1 MKCEL
6 LGRDLDRIS
15 GGLNGKIPIHIQEG
29 LKCPEGQFDND
40 TTSEPVMAAC
50 RDMLK
55 SIPRQARYWLKQKY
69 FNDVPAN
76 AVLTK
81 SPATNVTGAQWKAL
95 VNMWCTPEYR
105 RQKHAQEEELTPL
118 DYFKSFHCSKNG
130 FTAPVQA
137 AIARMEQIVA
147 EPQGDQPAKT
157 AAEAVAEVVQSR
169 TFREVAGIC
178 LPSKKRTV
186 ATALQVQEI
195 RAGLD
200 NEKQGGGGGG
210 GAQLLQKIVEQEA
223 EMSELRLKAEEQE
236 TTLKSQTEEL
246 EALKKST
253 NGMHTLI
260 QSLINFRQFYP
271 PLN

>member
-1 MKCEL
+1 
-6 LGRDLDRIS
+6 
-15 GGLNGKIPIHIQEG
+15 
-29 LKCPEGQFDND
+29 
-40 TTSEPVMAAC
+40 V
-50 RDMLK
+50 
-55 SIPRQARYWLKQKY
+55 
-69 FNDVPAN
+69 
-76 AVLTK
+76 
-81 SPATNVTGAQWKAL
+81 
-95 VNMWCTPEYR
+95 

-200 NEKQGGGGGG
+200 NEKQGG
-210 GAQLLQKIVEQEA
+210 AQLRQKIVEQEA

-253 NGMHTLI
+253 NDMHTLI